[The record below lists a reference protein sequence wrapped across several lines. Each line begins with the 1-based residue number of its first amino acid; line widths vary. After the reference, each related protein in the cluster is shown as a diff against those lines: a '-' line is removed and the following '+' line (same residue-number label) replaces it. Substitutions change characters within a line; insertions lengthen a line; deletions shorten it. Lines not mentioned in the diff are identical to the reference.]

1 MLSIILIIYSLV
13 DITFLIF
20 LYYQYKQLIKSE
32 EYNSE
37 SLMNKFILG
46 FVAIGGI
53 VFVLTLL
60 LFTLY
65 YTFNPSK

>member
-53 VFVLTLL
+53 VFILTLL

>member
-1 MLSIILIIYSLV
+1 MLSIILTIYSLV

-53 VFVLTLL
+53 IFVLFLL
-60 LFTLY
+60 LSTLY
-65 YTFNPSK
+65 CTFN

>member
-1 MLSIILIIYSLV
+1 MLSIILTIYSLV

-53 VFVLTLL
+53 IFVLFLL
-60 LFTLY
+60 LSTLY
-65 YTFNPSK
+65 YTFN

>member
-1 MLSIILIIYSLV
+1 MLSIILTIYSLV

-53 VFVLTLL
+53 VFVLFLL
-60 LFTLY
+60 LSTSY
-65 YTFNPSK
+65 YIFN

>member
-1 MLSIILIIYSLV
+1 MLSIILTIYSLV

-53 VFVLTLL
+53 VFVLFLL
-60 LFTLY
+60 LSTLY
-65 YTFNPSK
+65 YTFN

>member
-1 MLSIILIIYSLV
+1 MLSIILTIYSLV

-46 FVAIGGI
+46 FIAIGGI
-53 VFVLTLL
+53 IFVLSLL
-60 LFTLY
+60 LSTLY
-65 YTFNPSK
+65 YVFN

>member
-1 MLSIILIIYSLV
+1 MLSIIFIIYSLV

>member
-1 MLSIILIIYSLV
+1 MLSIILTIYSLV

-53 VFVLTLL
+53 IFVLSLL
-60 LFTLY
+60 LSTLY
-65 YTFNPSK
+65 YVFN

>member
-1 MLSIILIIYSLV
+1 MLSIILGLYSLV

-32 EYNSE
+32 EYTSE

-46 FVAIGGI
+46 ILAIGGI
-53 VFVLTLL
+53 LFVMFLL
-60 LFTLY
+60 IFTVY
-65 YTFNPSK
+65 YVFNPCK

>member
-1 MLSIILIIYSLV
+1 MLSIILTIYSLV

>member
-1 MLSIILIIYSLV
+1 MLSIILTIYSLV

-53 VFVLTLL
+53 VFVLFLL
-60 LFTLY
+60 LSTLY
-65 YTFNPSK
+65 YMFN

>member
-1 MLSIILIIYSLV
+1 MLSIILTIYSLV

-53 VFVLTLL
+53 IFILSLL

-65 YTFNPSK
+65 YTFN

>member
-60 LFTLY
+60 LFKLY
-65 YTFNPSK
+65 YTYNPSK

>member
-1 MLSIILIIYSLV
+1 MLSIILTIYSLV

-53 VFVLTLL
+53 VFVLFLL
-60 LFTLY
+60 LSTLY
-65 YTFNPSK
+65 CIFN